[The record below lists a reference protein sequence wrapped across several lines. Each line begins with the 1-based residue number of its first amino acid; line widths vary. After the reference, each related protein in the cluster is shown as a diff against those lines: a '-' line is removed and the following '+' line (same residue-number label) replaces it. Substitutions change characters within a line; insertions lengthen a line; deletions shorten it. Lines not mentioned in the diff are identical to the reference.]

1 MIYIIDPEFMSQH
14 FAIKN
19 SDLFLTQIFDLFGLR
34 NAKLDSFVRC
44 IILKTQHR
52 NPGLTTHSPIR
63 LRS

>member
-19 SDLFLTQIFDLFGLR
+19 SDLFLTHIFDLFGLR